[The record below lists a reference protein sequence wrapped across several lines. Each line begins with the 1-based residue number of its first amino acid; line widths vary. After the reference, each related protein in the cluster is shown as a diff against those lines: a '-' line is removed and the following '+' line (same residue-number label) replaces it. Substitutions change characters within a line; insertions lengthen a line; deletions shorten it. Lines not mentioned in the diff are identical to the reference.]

1 MEEQVQEV
9 VFQLTL
15 EEANLIFKALGKL
28 PFEQVY
34 ELIGKLNQ
42 QANEQLGK

>member
-1 MEEQVQEV
+1 MEEQIQV

-42 QANEQLGK
+42 QANEQLKK